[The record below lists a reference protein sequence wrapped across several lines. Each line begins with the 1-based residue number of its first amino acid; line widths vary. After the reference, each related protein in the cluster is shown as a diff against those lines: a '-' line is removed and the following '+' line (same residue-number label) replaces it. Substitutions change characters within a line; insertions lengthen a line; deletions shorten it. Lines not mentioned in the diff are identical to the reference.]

1 MSGFETWATR
11 LDLNGGHIS
20 PTTPLIKSIRC
31 WFVYCSIVSHRS
43 RKRGRKK
50 AITPSG
56 GSERAGIGAVNENS
70 AVNEVNGINPSD
82 DSNDQ
87 RLQEHRRREELRV
100 KLVSA
105 TTYADFRISII
116 IISPFVALG
125 IVLRLL
131 ILAGVEEE
139 PLRRIARLDGWFV
152 FGTFAINGA
161 NSLRRLIFSQERTDS
176 HE

>member
-1 MSGFETWATR
+1 
-11 LDLNGGHIS
+11 
-20 PTTPLIKSIRC
+20 
-31 WFVYCSIVSHRS
+31 
-43 RKRGRKK
+43 
-50 AITPSG
+50 
-56 GSERAGIGAVNENS
+56 
-70 AVNEVNGINPSD
+70 VNEVNGINPSD

-87 RLQEHRRREELRV
+87 RLQEHRRRDELRV